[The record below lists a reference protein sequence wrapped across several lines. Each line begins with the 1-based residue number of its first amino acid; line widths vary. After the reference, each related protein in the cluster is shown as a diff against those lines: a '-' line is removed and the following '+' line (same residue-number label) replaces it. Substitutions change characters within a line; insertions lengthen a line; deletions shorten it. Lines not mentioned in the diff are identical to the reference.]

1 MSHQDAGRGS
11 RTGASETNRAPVS
24 YRVVGV
30 NYRLIG
36 TALGLLLVAGIGSYF
51 ARRFFIDRNANQLLT
66 QARKLAEER
75 QIPEAISKITQ
86 FETLKKGD
94 RDAALLSASLLKQ
107 SDQGIRTPWRA
118 VSDLLSNALIVRPND
133 PELLRESL
141 LLASKMEDWGSVI
154 NQYVPLLEEDMV
166 TNPTVLKAALVS
178 YSQSNEP
185 DALVQAC
192 LKAID
197 AKIPSVVPY
206 QGLVGQLETKKTPPS
221 AVAELKRRYPGAARP
236 SENQDGR
243 PATAMPADLAPLC
256 QAILDEMLTNLPPEE
271 QAEARSLRARFQ
283 AMEGNLVATKLEI
296 EKGLVTSP
304 DSGPLREFSLSL
316 ALADLDQARRAQRS
330 RTDVSALEAKA
341 IAAAQRWSE
350 CPGLAHAD
358 GLFALGRQQWM
369 AGNTLEA
376 WTALREADQFVF
388 EQPVPEDDSFESA
401 ERMRALQL
409 NLRRTALLVI
419 PELKKRL
426 PDQRDQ
432 LLAWQEEI
440 RDWVTKQKLPA
451 TWLELFDATEDF
463 AQEKWA
469 LAAEKLEKL
478 RPGLVFDKGQEQRER
493 REVDLRLAA
502 CQQRLGNP
510 DAQIAALK
518 RGLEIDPTWVDGQ
531 LALVQALASVGRT
544 DEARDLGMTAQKS
557 LPEGD
562 IRSLKLELRRL
573 VGQPNNEQNLRGF
586 LARLDASAPND
597 GAPSDEFVELRTNTL
612 WALQEHDQARTF
624 LAGLVEKQGPTPELT
639 YLQALAELSGRPS
652 AEGARE
658 LREFL
663 ARRGG
668 EVGSDSGR
676 LRTLKAELA
685 LREAVAEPGAALKAQ
700 AENLDRLPE
709 GDRIPLL
716 LSLASLAFT
725 QKAGNAAFD
734 LMGRAL
740 EMAPNDVSVL
750 WMATT
755 MQQQSGGDRD
765 SVAKLQARLEEIEGS
780 GGPHASFARGLDHRL
795 KIRRLLV
802 KARETKIKPP
812 AEEINGLLE
821 QARKEFRQALKGR
834 PSWRE
839 AHTQLAVCE
848 WELQNEDAGYEQA
861 SQAFELGERSPPIMA
876 GMVQYLDS
884 RRRDSELL
892 SLLSRAREKG
902 GATPEVLLRGGVDA
916 MTRSGDVAGALNLLR
931 EVNQRTTGDGVYE
944 AVLMISRNEDLPRAE
959 RLLRD
964 GLEGDFRQD
973 LAVTSLVRLL
983 IRQKRAD
990 EVEPVLKLAEEK
1002 VQDVPPGNR
1011 ALVLAS
1017 CYEAMGDLEKADELL
1032 SSAAGDD
1039 PSRRVAF
1046 RAHQDFLIRHR
1057 RFPRAIAMQQRAL
1070 KWAQENGEEVDE
1082 DEKLRMGSLTAD
1094 AARTYADFEAG
1105 IELITGG
1112 KPLKQLS
1119 VDALRTLLRVYPR
1132 SSLKSDRERAI
1143 ATLEELGRRVSLT
1156 ENEQLLRAFLFNEAG
1171 KWSDAWVLYKELM
1184 QTDPDNAELLSTFV
1198 QAAASQKDPQP
1209 ALLNDMERAVNTLL
1223 ANEASSFRTAAA
1235 RARWMTAAKREAE
1248 AIPVLERF
1256 LNRLNSVEVDSMFEE
1271 LLRMRQAGYSREL
1284 IAEKATERKDPYAS
1298 NVIAVAAQLLADPT
1312 TAPELRKALGSYFEE
1327 EDVAQ
1332 RVRDSMK
1339 LSIAEMYE
1347 SIGAL
1352 DLAEQVLL
1360 EVRKG
1365 WTGPG
1370 LEIVLAGFYSRHER
1384 SEQAIRVVEGLKN
1397 VPDAVVA
1404 QIGVGVLRAAKV
1416 NAEQARPFEE
1426 RMLKMRSDSAD
1437 ASGNVWQVSTLAL
1450 TDLYDHLARFDD
1462 AAKLHRELLAKNPNN
1477 VIALNNLAWL
1487 LAFSERSTDREEA
1500 AKLVSEAVRLAGPV
1514 AELLDT
1520 RGVALM
1526 QIGQAEQAIATLQ
1539 TAIKESPTPSN
1550 HFHLA
1555 VAQLRAKRRPD
1566 ARQSF
1571 EKAIALGFD
1580 AEKIH
1585 PLEAPLLAELRA
1597 GLDLATR
1604 TPVGPPRVQLVTRD
1618 TRSLLSTS
1626 GCRLPVGPRA
1636 SRLRG

>member
-1 MSHQDAGRGS
+1 MSHQDAGQGS
-11 RTGASETNRAPVS
+11 RTGTSETKRAPVS

-36 TALGLLLVAGIGSYF
+36 TALGLLLLAGIGSYF
-51 ARRFFIDRNANQLLT
+51 SRRFFIDRNASQLLT

-75 QIPEAISKITQ
+75 QIPEAISKISQ
-86 FETLKKGD
+86 FQTLKKGD

-107 SDQGIRTPWRA
+107 SELGNRTPWRA
-118 VSDLLSNALIVRPND
+118 VSDLLSNALIAQPND
-133 PELLRESL
+133 QELLRESL
-141 LLASKMEDWGSVI
+141 LLASRMDDWGAVI
-154 NQYVPLLEEDMV
+154 NQYAPLLEEDMV
-166 TNPTVLKAALVS
+166 TNPTVLKAALPG
-178 YSQSNEP
+178 YSELNEP

-206 QGLVGQLETKKTPPS
+206 QELVGQLATKKMPPS

-236 SENQDGR
+236 AENQEGR
-243 PATAMPADLAPLC
+243 PATALPADLSQLC
-256 QAILDEMLTNLPPEE
+256 QAILDEMLTNLPPE
-271 QAEARSLRARFQ
+271 QQGEARALRARFQ
-283 AMEGNLVATKLEI
+283 LSEGNVAAGKQEL
-296 EKGLVTSP
+296 EKGLANSP
-304 DSGPLREFSLSL
+304 DSGPLREISLVL
-316 ALADLDQARRAQRS
+316 ARTELDQARRAQRS
-330 RTDVSALEAKA
+330 RTDVSTIEAKA
-341 IAAAQRWSE
+341 IAAAQKWSE
-350 CPGLAHAD
+350 CPGLAQAE
-358 GLFALGRQQWM
+358 GLFALGTQQLL
-369 AGNTLEA
+369 AGKYLEA
-376 WTALREADQFVF
+376 WTALKGADQFVS
-388 EQPVPEDDSFESA
+388 EKPVPEDDGFESA
-401 ERMRALQL
+401 ERMAALRL
-409 NLRRTALLVI
+409 NLRRYALLVM
-419 PELKKRL
+419 PELKRRL

-440 RDWVTKQKLPA
+440 RKWMTERKLPA

-463 AQEKWA
+463 AEEKWA
-469 LAAEKLEKL
+469 SAAEKLEKL
-478 RPGLVFDKGQEQRER
+478 RPGFVFEQGQRER
-493 REVDLRLAA
+493 REVDLRLAV

-518 RGLEIDPTWVDGQ
+518 RGLDIDPTWLDGQ
-531 LALVQALASVGRT
+531 LALVEALASVGRS
-544 DEARDLGMTAQKS
+544 DEALDLGMTAQKS

-562 IRSLKLELRRL
+562 IRSLGLELRRL
-573 VGQPNNEQNLRGF
+573 MRQPNNEQNLRAL
-586 LARLDASAPND
+586 LARLDASAPTE
-597 GAPSDEFVELRTNTL
+597 GAPSDEFVELRINTL
-612 WALQEHDQARTF
+612 WALQEHDQARTY
-624 LAGLVEKQGPTPELT
+624 LAGLAEKQGPTPALT

-709 GDRIPLL
+709 GDRVPLL
-716 LSLASLAFT
+716 ISLASLAFT

-750 WMATT
+750 WMATD

-765 SVAKLQARLEEIEGS
+765 SVAKLQARLEELEGS
-780 GGPHASFARGLDHRL
+780 GGPHASFTRGLDQRL

-802 KARETKIKPP
+802 KAQETKIKPS

-821 QARKEFRQALKGR
+821 QARKEFQQALKGR

-861 SQAFELGERSPPIMA
+861 SQAFELGERSPPILA

-902 GATPEVLLRGGVDA
+902 GVTPEVLLRGGVGA
-916 MTRSGDVAGALNLLR
+916 MTRSGDVSGALNLLR

-990 EVEPVLKLAEEK
+990 EVGPVLKLAEEK

-1017 CYEAMGDLEKADELL
+1017 CYETLGELAKADELYT
-1032 SSAAGDD
+1032 SAAGDD

-1057 RFPRAIAMQQRAL
+1057 MFPRAIAMQQQAL
-1070 KWAQENGEEVDE
+1070 KWAQEQGEQVDE
-1082 DEKLRMGSLTAD
+1082 AEKLRMGSLTAD
-1094 AARTYADFEAG
+1094 AARTYADFQAG
-1105 IELITGG
+1105 LDLITGG
-1112 KPLKQLS
+1112 KPLNQLS
-1119 VDALRTLLRVYPR
+1119 VAALRTLLRIYPR

-1143 ATLEELGRRVSLT
+1143 ATLEELGSRVALT
-1156 ENEQLLRAFLFNEAG
+1156 WNEQLLRAFLLNEAG
-1171 KWSDAWVLYKELM
+1171 KWSEAWVLYKELM
-1184 QTDPDNAELLSTFV
+1184 QTDPDNSELLSTFV
-1198 QAAASQKDPQP
+1198 QTAASQKDPQP

-1284 IAEKATERKDPYAS
+1284 IAEKATERKDPFAV
-1298 NVIAVAAQLLADPT
+1298 NVIAVAGQLLADPT
-1312 TAPELRKALGSYFEE
+1312 TAPDLRKALGGYFEE

-1352 DLAEQVLL
+1352 DLAEQILL

-1370 LEIVLAGFYSRHER
+1370 LEIVLAGFYSRHDR

-1426 RMLKMRSDSAD
+1426 RMLKMRSTSTD
-1437 ASGNVWQVSTLAL
+1437 ATGNTWQISTLAL

-1487 LAFSERSTDREEA
+1487 LAFSEQSTDREEA

-1585 PLEAPLLAELRA
+1585 PLEAPLLAELKA
-1597 GLDLATR
+1597 GLDLAAR
-1604 TPVGPPRVQLVTRD
+1604 TPVRSPVVQRVTQG
-1618 TRSLLSTS
+1618 TRSLLSIS
-1626 GCRLPVGPRA
+1626 GRRLPVGPR
-1636 SRLRG
+1636 S